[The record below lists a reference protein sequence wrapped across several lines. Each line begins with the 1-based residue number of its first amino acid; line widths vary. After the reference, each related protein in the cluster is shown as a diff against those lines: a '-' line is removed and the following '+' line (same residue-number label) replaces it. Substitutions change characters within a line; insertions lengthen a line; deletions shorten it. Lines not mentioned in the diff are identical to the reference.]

1 MGTCAVTLVTA
12 WLWEGMDMRSNH
24 SVPRPQS
31 VNHFECTCKQRRNA
45 RVNRVTFNER
55 LNILVLGS

>member
-1 MGTCAVTLVTA
+1 MCVCVCVCVCVWCGGGVG
-12 WLWEGMDMRSNH
+12 EGVCGVWCGWVKMYLCR
-24 SVPRPQS
+24 VGR
-31 VNHFECTCKQRRNA
+31 CQRRNA

>member
-1 MGTCAVTLVTA
+1 M
-12 WLWEGMDMRSNH
+12 
-24 SVPRPQS
+24 
-31 VNHFECTCKQRRNA
+31 ECDRVECLYGFLPFKKGFVCGGSKVEVGYIPVFSQRRNA